1 MTPSRTAVVDRLR
14 EDIQHG
20 RFHPREHLVEAD
32 LATYYG
38 VSRSAVRAAILLLS
52 TEGLVERQPNRGAR
66 VRSVS
71 LEEAAEIFEVRLVLM
86 AMSASKAA
94 VRGTDEERAELLAHL
109 AELEGVVQR
118 GEIAAL
124 GPANAR
130 LAADIRAMGRHSAAD
145 RLIEQLWNQNV
156 TYLLPMLPERREESL
171 REWSRIVHAVA
182 DGDADEAYA
191 ATIDH
196 MHKVLAALRAIRD
209 GQPVAGAIVGP

>member
-71 LEEAAEIFEVRLVLM
+71 LV
-86 AMSASKAA
+86 
-94 VRGTDEERAELLAHL
+94 
-109 AELEGVVQR
+109 
-118 GEIAAL
+118 
-124 GPANAR
+124 
-130 LAADIRAMGRHSAAD
+130 
-145 RLIEQLWNQNV
+145 
-156 TYLLPMLPERREESL
+156 
-171 REWSRIVHAVA
+171 
-182 DGDADEAYA
+182 
-191 ATIDH
+191 
-196 MHKVLAALRAIRD
+196 
-209 GQPVAGAIVGP
+209 